1 MNYQNWSRVDKGS
14 PIASSNITS
23 GTIAV
28 ASFRKACR
36 EECQV
41 TCGRFRANHV
51 DISVFQLD
59 HIFTSSI

>member
-1 MNYQNWSRVDKGS
+1 MNYQNWSTVDKGS

-28 ASFRKACR
+28 ASFGKACR

-41 TCGRFRANHV
+41 TCGSFRAYHEA
-51 DISVFQLD
+51 FQY
-59 HIFTSSI
+59 SS